1 MAVLGV
7 ILGVASIVSVHLI
20 STTVAVEL
28 DNLIP
33 APLRDMDAAL
43 TRAEGVT
50 AKEYYALRL
59 AWRAER
65 VSGVDNLWPV
75 IDESMLVD
83 GKRVRL
89 LGIDFVNRPGRL
101 PDRMVSLSGVGVDQH
116 EVGSGEDF
124 FSHIDSG
131 LWVSTNVRA
140 ALVQD
145 ERFRNL
151 RVLGELALDDVILL
165 DIGTA
170 QTLLDWASEERISY
184 VGVGLDN
191 SLQETYAWIDG
202 IAPGA
207 SAGLPDR
214 VPLIV
219 PGWLSKTTGELQP
232 ADRFGRAVLFNIG
245 ALGLLA
251 LVVAWFLIYQVAAAW
266 LRRLW
271 QVFSRLHVLGV
282 TYSELR
288 LYFLGLLTVLGSVSG
303 AVGLTAGYFLADQ
316 LLMLSIGEQFTLT
329 VDVWLLSKA
338 FGSALLVCWVGGY
351 WAYEKMMKASSSRP
365 VLHALVMLAALMGL
379 VGSLWWEGSG
389 LFGAFLAIACACVL
403 LLATLSPTL
412 LFLRSISARLVGRML
427 VRMSLREVVWFPGDL
442 WVALGG
448 LVLAVATAIGVGL
461 MVDSFRTEFT
471 RMLDQRLSYE
481 FSVEGDSRALIE
493 LDARAD
499 AQSGIRSQVYYETEG
514 RVQALPFGL
523 SYSRLDAFEAARY
536 GYDRPVAADEIMVS
550 EQAARV
556 LNLRQGDQVRLADAS
571 FSVVHIFK
579 SFGDVLPRIILS
591 LEAKSDD
598 TLASSVSLLATDEK
612 ARAWLASEQREHQM
626 RWQNQNTI
634 RKIALETF
642 DRTFDITSILIFIAV
657 MVAGIGIYVAT
668 TVLRLNQ
675 QASLRILTGMGI
687 SRLEVF
693 GIDFARG
700 AGIGLIACLMALPLG
715 CAIGWVL
722 CHVVNPR
729 AFGWTVALDF
739 HLDSLVG
746 PILFGMLAA
755 VTAAL
760 IRVGQQEQGRMDVL
774 AR

>member
-1 MAVLGV
+1 MVNPQG
-7 ILGVASIVSVHLI
+7 G
-20 STTVAVEL
+20 
-28 DNLIP
+28 
-33 APLRDMDAAL
+33 
-43 TRAEGVT
+43 
-50 AKEYYALRL
+50 
-59 AWRAER
+59 
-65 VSGVDNLWPV
+65 GVDEQV
-75 IDESMLVD
+75 VD
-83 GKRVRL
+83 SNEE
-89 LGIDFVNRPGRL
+89 I
-101 PDRMVSLSGVGVDQH
+101 
-116 EVGSGEDF
+116 
-124 FSHIDSG
+124 FSQIDSG
-131 LWVSTNVRA
+131 LWVSANVRA
-140 ALVQD
+140 ALHQD
-145 ERFRNL
+145 ERFRDL

-165 DIGTA
+165 DIGVA
-170 QTLLDWASEERISY
+170 QAVLDWASEDRISY
-184 VGVGLDN
+184 VGVALDKT
-191 SLQETYAWIDG
+191 LQETWSWVDG

-207 SAGLPDR
+207 SAGLPER
-214 VPLIV
+214 TALEV
-219 PGWLSKTTGELQP
+219 PGWLSKSTGELQP
-232 ADRFGRAVLFNIG
+232 ANRFGRAVLFNIG

-251 LVVAWFLIYQVAAAW
+251 LVVAWFLIYQVASAW

-271 QVFSRLHVLGV
+271 QVFSRLYVLGV

-288 LYFLGLLTVLGSVSG
+288 LYFLGLLTVLGFVSG
-303 AVGLTAGYFLADQ
+303 GVGLTAGYFLADQ
-316 LLMLSIGEQFTLT
+316 LLMLSIGNQFTLS

-351 WAYEKMMKASSSRP
+351 WAYEKMMKTSSSRP
-365 VLHALVMLAALMGL
+365 ALRALVLLAALMGL

-389 LFGAFLAIACACVL
+389 LVGAFLAIACACVVL
-403 LLATLSPTL
+403 LTTLSPTL
-412 LFLRSISARLVGRML
+412 LFLRSISGRLPGRML

-461 MVDSFRTEFT
+461 MVDSFRTEFS

-481 FSVEGDSRALIE
+481 FSVEGGPQALIALE
-493 LDARAD
+493 ARAD
-499 AQSGIRSQVYYETEG
+499 AKAGIRSQVYYETEG

-536 GYDRPVAADEIMVS
+536 GYDRPVAAGEIMVS

-556 LNLRQGDQVRLADAS
+556 LDLRRGSRVRLADED

-579 SFGDVLPRIILS
+579 SFGDALPRLILS
-591 LEAKSDD
+591 LEAKPDGM
-598 TLASSVSLLATDEK
+598 LPSSVSLLATNEK
-612 ARAWLASEQREHQM
+612 ASVWLESEQRDHPL
-626 RWQNQNTI
+626 RWQNQNAI

-675 QASLRILTGMGI
+675 QASVRILTGMGI
-687 SRLEVF
+687 SRMEVL
-693 GIDFARG
+693 GIDIARG
-700 AGIGLIACLMALPLG
+700 AGIGLLACLLALPLG
-715 CAIGWVL
+715 CVIGWVL
-722 CHVVNPR
+722 CNVVNPR

-746 PILFGMLAA
+746 PIFFGMLAA
-755 VTAAL
+755 VSAAL